1 MVDSLPNL
9 LCLDDEDITNKE
21 RGVARDVIELCSSN
35 TGEHLLLSCL
45 RLPAKKLFALY
56 GPADLMSSAMLEMKL
71 ASIEG
76 LPTLKVSQ

>member
-45 RLPAKKLFALY
+45 KITSKKIVCSLWTCRFDEFSYVGDEACF
-56 GPADLMSSAMLEMKL
+56 D
-71 ASIEG
+71 
-76 LPTLKVSQ
+76 